1 MPAVTDPSVDDLR
14 QQLRERGY
22 LTHGIERWFA
32 LDPWSS
38 RAFWVELAIVAAKA
52 AVLIAA
58 FGLVPPVAIMLAR
71 NHPLSAVETLELAVL
86 YAAAGFVAGFVL
98 IIIIALLMKLRPA
111 LAIDTPRTLLVI
123 SLGTSALLTACIAL
137 WWFRFDSAPSLPELI
152 AGAATTVIF
161 LSTTTIVV
169 SAGLLS
175 FSIYEL
181 RRVPALH
188 RRSRAVPM
196 TIAATIL
203 VALLFLPAYAATD
216 RHPSEPPQVV
226 TTPTQRRVALIAVD
240 GLTFDV
246 FASRP
251 DLAQQFTGIVPT
263 KSLGGT
269 TTERWASVG
278 TGTPADLHDVRSV
291 EGVRFRGGSH
301 VLQSISRSDVVLRDI
316 APALGLAERQ
326 ALPPTVRH
334 RDYVWE
340 IFARRGVTSAAV
352 NWWTTASVHGGGLEV
367 TGQEPIF
374 AAARGDALR
383 VDEAAVKSL
392 LTTIDRA
399 HPQFAT
405 AYLPALD
412 VILNRLALDRAAQ
425 LAMSVRALDGVAAV
439 VSALRHRGYDVI
451 LIGLPGDHQAGD
463 GVMAATFP
471 LQSPNT
477 VPAFDLAPTLLTWLG
492 FPASKEMPGHSLVPA
507 DHESRID
514 SYGERAVS
522 ASAQSVNQEY
532 YENLRSLGYIR

>member
-1 MPAVTDPSVDDLR
+1 MSDPTVDDLR
-14 QQLRERGY
+14 QQLKERGY

-38 RAFWVELAIVAAKA
+38 RAFWMELAIVAAKA

-58 FGLVPPVAIMLAR
+58 FGLVPPVAVMLTR
-71 NHPLSAVETLELAVL
+71 NHPLSAMETLELALL
-86 YAAAGFVAGFVL
+86 YAAACFFTGFVL
-98 IIIIALLMKLRPA
+98 IVIIAFLLKLRPA

-123 SLGTSALLTACIAL
+123 SLGTSAVLTACIAI
-137 WWFRFDSAPSLPELI
+137 WWFQFDSSPSLPELI

-169 SAGLLS
+169 SAALLS

-181 RRVPALH
+181 HRVPAIH

-196 TIAATIL
+196 TVAAAIL

-216 RHPSEPPQVV
+216 QHPAEPPQVV

-251 DLAQQFTGIVPT
+251 DLARQFTGIVPA
-263 KSLGGT
+263 SSVGGT

-278 TGTPADLHDVRSV
+278 TGTPAALHDVRSV
-291 EGVRFRGGSH
+291 EGIRFRGGRH
-301 VLQSISRSDVVLRDI
+301 VLQSISRADIVLRAA
-316 APALGLAERQ
+316 APALGLADRQ
-326 ALPPTVRH
+326 VLPPTVRH

-352 NWWTTASVHGGGLEV
+352 NWWTTATSHGGSLDV

-383 VDEAAVKSL
+383 VDEATARAIL
-392 LTTIDRA
+392 ATIDRV

-405 AYLPALD
+405 VYLPALD

-425 LAMSVRALDGVAAV
+425 LAASVRALDGIAAIA
-439 VSALRHRGYDVI
+439 SALRARGYEVM
-451 LIGLPGDHQAGD
+451 LIGLPGDHQAGN

-471 LQSPNT
+471 LETRTT
-477 VPAFDLAPTLLTWLG
+477 VPAFDLAPTLCTVLG
-492 FPASKEMPGHSLVPA
+492 FPASREMPGHSLVPS

-514 SYGERAVS
+514 SYGDRAIAS
-522 ASAQSVNQEY
+522 SAQSVNQEY